1 MTRQELTLVVLA
13 AGMGS
18 RFGGPKQIEAV
29 GPYDEIIL
37 DYSVYDALAAGFS
50 RVVFVVRDEVEA
62 VLRRRL
68 DAPLAGRCDVAY
80 VLQRL
85 DDVPNEFSVP
95 SSRVRPWGTGQAVL
109 ACRGAVR
116 GPFAVVNADDF
127 YGAEAFKTLA
137 RFLSSGDGAASERN
151 ALVGYA
157 LGATL
162 TEHGTVSRG
171 ICEVDAGG
179 RLASIIERHGVGQRG
194 AEVGYQDDVGGW
206 HALARDAC
214 ASMNFWGLDPS
225 LFPLLEREFRSFLG
239 ASPNDKEEF
248 RLPTAVGALLATQE
262 AAVRVLRTTAPW
274 LGVTHRE
281 DLVWVRKRVSDRV
294 NAGDYPSPIW
304 GERRIDD
311 RP

>member
-1 MTRQELTLVVLA
+1 MARHELTLVVLA

-29 GPYDEIIL
+29 GPNDEIIL

-50 RVVFVVRDEVEA
+50 RVVFVVSDEVEV

-68 DAPLAGRCDVAY
+68 EAPLADRCDVAY

-85 DDVPNEFSVP
+85 DDIPAEFSVP

-109 ACRGAVR
+109 ACRDAVP
-116 GPFAVVNADDF
+116 GSFAVVNADDF
-127 YGAEAFKTLA
+127 YGAEAFETLA
-137 RFLSSGDGAASERN
+137 SFLFSGDGAASERN

-171 ICEVDAGG
+171 ICEVDGNG
-179 RLASIIERHGVGQRG
+179 CLASIVERHGVGRRG
-194 AEVGYQDDVGGW
+194 AEIGYQDDAGAW
-206 HALARDAC
+206 RALPRDAC

-225 LFPLLEREFRSFLG
+225 LFPLLEREFQSFLA
-239 ASPNDKEEF
+239 ASPSDKDEF
-248 RLPTAVGALLATQE
+248 RLPTAVGALLGTHE
-262 AAVRVLRTTAPW
+262 AAVRVLRTTATW

-281 DLVWVRKRVSDRV
+281 DLVWVRERIRDRV

-304 GERRIDD
+304 GA
-311 RP
+311 

>member
-1 MTRQELTLVVLA
+1 MARQELTLIVLA
-13 AGMGS
+13 AGLGS

-29 GPYDEIIL
+29 GPRGEVIL

-68 DAPLAGRCDVAY
+68 QAPLAGRCDVTY
-80 VLQRL
+80 VSQRL
-85 DDVPNEFSVP
+85 GDVPVGFSVP

-109 ACRGAVR
+109 ACRGAVL

-127 YGAEAFKTLA
+127 YGAEAFESLA
-137 RFLSSGDGAASERN
+137 RFLVSGDGAPSERN

-171 ICEVDAGG
+171 VCEVNGG
-179 RLASIIERHGVGQRG
+179 GLLASIAERQGVGQRG
-194 AEVGYQDDVGGW
+194 SEIGYKDDDGTW
-206 HALARDAC
+206 HALPRDAC

-225 LFPLLEREFRSFLG
+225 LFPLLEREFREFL
-239 ASPNDKEEF
+239 ASSPSDKEEF
-248 RLPTAVGALLATQE
+248 RLPTAVGVLVETRE
-262 AAVRVLRTTAPW
+262 VTVRILRTTATW

-281 DLVWVRKRVSDRV
+281 DLVWVRERIRDWI

-304 GERRIDD
+304 GA
-311 RP
+311 

>member
-1 MTRQELTLVVLA
+1 MAGQELTLVVLA

-29 GPYDEIIL
+29 GPNDEIIL

-50 RVVFVVRDEVEA
+50 RVAFVVRDEVEA

-68 DAPLAGRCDVAY
+68 EAPLAGRCDVAY
-80 VLQRL
+80 VSQRL
-85 DDVPNEFSVP
+85 GDVPVGSSVP

-109 ACRGAVR
+109 ACRGAVP

-127 YGAEAFKTLA
+127 YGAEAFETLA
-137 RFLSSGDGAASERN
+137 RFLVSGDGAASERN

-162 TEHGTVSRG
+162 AEHGTVSRG
-171 ICEVDAGG
+171 VCEVSANGC
-179 RLASIIERHGVGQRG
+179 LASITERH
-194 AEVGYQDDVGGW
+194 DVGRCGSEIGYRDDAGAW
-206 HALARDAC
+206 HALSRDAC

-225 LFPLLEREFRSFLG
+225 LFPLLEREFQSFL
-239 ASPNDKEEF
+239 ASSPTDKDEF
-248 RLPTAVGALLATQE
+248 RLPTAVGTLLATH
-262 AAVRVLRTTAPW
+262 ATAVRVLRTTATW

-281 DLVWVRKRVSDRV
+281 DLVWVRERIRDRV

-304 GERRIDD
+304 GA
-311 RP
+311 

>member
-1 MTRQELTLVVLA
+1 MARQELTLVVLA

-18 RFGGPKQIEAV
+18 RFGGAKQIEAV
-29 GPYDEIIL
+29 GPNGEIIL

-62 VLRRRL
+62 VLRPRL
-68 DAPLAGRCDVAY
+68 EIPLAGRCDVAY
-80 VLQRL
+80 VSQRL
-85 DDVPNEFSVP
+85 CDVPAGFAVP
-95 SSRVRPWGTGQAVL
+95 STRVRPWGTGQAVL
-109 ACRGAVR
+109 TCRGAAP

-127 YGAEAFKTLA
+127 YGAEAFETLA
-137 RFLSSGDGAASERN
+137 RFLSLRDGAASERN

-171 ICEVDAGG
+171 VCEVDENG
-179 RLASIIERHGVGQRG
+179 RLASIAERHGVARRD
-194 AEVGYQDDVGGW
+194 AEVGYRNDSGAW
-206 HALARDAC
+206 HALSPDTC

-225 LFPLLEREFRSFLG
+225 LFPLLEREFRSFL
-239 ASPNDKEEF
+239 ASSPGDKDEF
-248 RLPTAVGALLATQE
+248 RLPTALGALLATQE
-262 AAVRVLRTTAPW
+262 ATVRVLRTTATW

-281 DLVWVRKRVSDRV
+281 DLVWVRERIRDRV

-304 GERRIDD
+304 GA
-311 RP
+311 

>member
-1 MTRQELTLVVLA
+1 MARQAMTLVVLA

-18 RFGGPKQIEAV
+18 RFGGPEQIEAV
-29 GPYDEIIL
+29 GPNGEIIL

-50 RVVFVVRDEVEA
+50 RVVFVVSAEVEV

-68 DAPLAGRCDVAY
+68 EAPLAGRCDVAY

-85 DDVPNEFSVP
+85 DDIPAGFSVP
-95 SSRVRPWGTGQAVL
+95 STRVRPWGTGQAVL
-109 ACRGAVR
+109 ACRDAVP

-127 YGAEAFKTLA
+127 YGAEAFETLA
-137 RFLSSGDGAASERN
+137 RFLFSSDGAPSERN

-171 ICEVDAGG
+171 ICEVDGNG
-179 RLASIIERHGVGQRG
+179 CLASIAERHGVGWRG
-194 AEVGYQDDVGGW
+194 AEIGYQDDAGAW
-206 HALARDAC
+206 HTLPRDAC

-225 LFPLLEREFRSFLG
+225 LFPLLEREFRGFL
-239 ASPNDKEEF
+239 ASSSSDREEF
-248 RLPTAVGALLATQE
+248 RLPTVVGALLETRE
-262 AAVRVLRTTAPW
+262 VTVGVLRTTATW

-281 DLVWVRKRVSDRV
+281 DLVGVRERIRDRV
-294 NAGDYPSPIW
+294 NAGDYPTPIW
-304 GERRIDD
+304 GA
-311 RP
+311 